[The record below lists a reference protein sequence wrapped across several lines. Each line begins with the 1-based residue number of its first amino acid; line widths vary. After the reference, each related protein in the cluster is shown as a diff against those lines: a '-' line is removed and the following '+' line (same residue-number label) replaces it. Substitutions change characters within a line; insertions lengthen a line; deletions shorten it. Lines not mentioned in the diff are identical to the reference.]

1 MKKTNKKDQR
11 FFKKVANFFDKKLIT
26 PISKLILSVS
36 SKAQSSSEFFER
48 LMSNKQVILV
58 LSLLLALVIFF
69 TNENKVTNLAS
80 SNAEVLYGQ
89 KVTAVY
95 NEEAY
100 VVEGLP
106 EKVDVTIIGK
116 QMDVYLAKLFL
127 GDGVVANLQGL
138 KPGVHKVKLQY
149 KKTVQAVEYKL
160 DPSEVTV
167 IIREKMSESRTL
179 EVDILNKD
187 KLDKKLNIEKINLS
201 TDKVII
207 KSSKEKLDKVASV
220 KALVDLNRLANP
232 KVDTVSLKDL
242 PIYAYDLE
250 GNKVDVEIVAEPVE
264 AIIKI
269 SSPEKKVPIRVVTTG
284 EPSGKSIKNIVPSVK
299 EVTIYGDLADL
310 AKINEVVV
318 ELDVTGLKEDKE
330 YAVNIIKPQG
340 VSDMSVSTIK
350 VKLEVGE
357 IYSKDFDKIQVNIE
371 GLAPNLKASALSKT
385 DSLVTV
391 NVKGS
396 KAVVDSLARDRINA
410 YVDLKGLTAGEHE
423 VAVKVEGDDS
433 RLIYTPRTKKIKVRI
448 SAR

>member
-1 MKKTNKKDQR
+1 MKKTNKKNQN
-11 FFKKVANFFDKKLIT
+11 FFKKIATFFDKKLIT
-26 PISKLILSVS
+26 PLSKLILNLS

-48 LMSNKQVILV
+48 LMSNKQAILV
-58 LSLLLALVIFF
+58 LSLLLALIIFF
-69 TNENKVTNLAS
+69 ANENKVSNLAS

-89 KVTAVY
+89 KVSAVY

-100 VVEGLP
+100 VIEGLP

-127 GDGVVANLQGL
+127 GDGVVASLQGL

-167 IIREKMSESRTL
+167 IIREKMSESRSL
-179 EVDILNKD
+179 EYDLLNKD

-201 TDKVII
+201 SDKVII

-232 KVDTVSLKDL
+232 KVDTVSLKEL
-242 PIYAYDLE
+242 PIYAYDKE
-250 GNKVDVEIVAEPVE
+250 GNKLDVEIVAEPVE

-269 SSPEKKVPIRVVTTG
+269 ASPEKKVPIRVVTTG
-284 EPSGKSIKNIVPSVK
+284 EPSGKSIKNVIPSVK
-299 EVTIYGDLADL
+299 EVTIYGDSADL

-318 ELDVTGLKEDKE
+318 ELDVSGLKEDKE

-357 IYSKDFDKIQVNIE
+357 IYSKDFDKVQVNIE
-371 GLAPNLKASALSKT
+371 GLASNLKASALSIE

-396 KAVVDSLARDRINA
+396 KAIVDSLAHDRINA
-410 YVDLKGLTAGEHE
+410 YVDLKGLAAGEHE